1 MRVALV
7 GLGEIGLAAHLP
19 ALLRHPSVEV
29 VQLVDPDPERRK
41 TAAGQ
46 GIPVTADLTP
56 GTTDGLSGG
65 VDGGTSGGSTG
76 GRSRGLTGGVEGVV
90 LATPPWV
97 TPELVVRFAGA
108 GLFVLAEKPVATSV
122 EAARIYDRLDG
133 EQRRRVQIGLT
144 YRHDPAIRQLKRWI
158 DDGTLGTPVLVRAHI
173 YDEAY
178 DPADREHAERITRT
192 LEHGSPVVHEGAHI
206 FDWLSYLLG
215 PPTVH
220 DAWSATTRPGLPAP
234 NLIGARLGYPGGHQA
249 LVEFGWFTAALPR
262 CELTF
267 LGDRGLAALDGF
279 TFELRLSTAAGDRE
293 VRFPGDRTTRCFD
306 LQVQRF
312 VELYDGTRKAGV
324 PSLDDGIAA
333 LHTAQLVAG
342 RAG

>member
-7 GLGEIGLAAHLP
+7 GLGAIGLGAHLP
-19 ALLRHPSVEV
+19 ALLRHPSVDV
-29 VQLVDPDPERRK
+29 VQLVDPDPVRREA
-41 TAAGQ
+41 AAGH
-46 GIPVTADLTP
+46 GIRSAADLDP
-56 GTTDGLSGG
+56 GG
-65 VDGGTSGGSTG
+65 VD
-76 GRSRGLTGGVEGVV
+76 GVV

-97 TPELVVRFAGA
+97 TPELVVRYAEA

-122 EAARIYDRLDG
+122 EAARIYDRLDP

-144 YRHDPAIRQLKRWI
+144 YRHDPAIRQLKTWI

-178 DPADREHAERITRT
+178 SPARREHAYLITRT
-192 LEHGSPVVHEGAHI
+192 LEHGSPVVHEGAHV
-206 FDWLSYLLG
+206 FDWLSHLLG
-215 PPTVH
+215 GPPERVY
-220 DAWSATTRPGLPAP
+220 DAWSQRTRPDLPAA
-234 NLIGARLGYPGGHQA
+234 NLTGARLSYPGGHQA

-267 LGDRGLAALDGF
+267 LGDRGLATLDGF
-279 TFELRLSTAAGDRE
+279 TFALRLGTADGERE

-306 LQVQRF
+306 LQVRRF

-333 LHTAQLVAG
+333 LRTAQLVAG

>member
-7 GLGEIGLAAHLP
+7 GLGAIGLGAHLP
-19 ALLRHPSVEV
+19 ALLRHPFVDV
-29 VQLVDPDPERRK
+29 VQLVDPDAGRRE
-41 TAAGQ
+41 TAAATGV
-46 GIPVTADLTP
+46 PAAAELDP
-56 GTTDGLSGG
+56 AG
-65 VDGGTSGGSTG
+65 VD
-76 GRSRGLTGGVEGVV
+76 GVV

-97 TPELVVRFAGA
+97 TPELAVRYAEA

-122 EAARIYDRLDG
+122 DAARIYDRLDG
-133 EQRRRVQIGLT
+133 EQRRRVQVGLT
-144 YRHDPAIRQLKRWI
+144 YRHDPAIRQLKTWI

-178 DPADREHAERITRT
+178 DPANPEHTALITRT

-206 FDWLSYLLG
+206 FDWLAYLLG
-215 PPTVH
+215 APTLH
-220 DAWSATTRPGLPAP
+220 DAWSGATRPGLPAP
-234 NLIGARLGYPGGHQA
+234 NLVGARLGYPGGHRA

-267 LGDRGLAALDGF
+267 LGDRGLATLDGF
-279 TFELRLSTAAGDRE
+279 TFDLRLSTADGDRE

-312 VELYDGTRKAGV
+312 VELYDGTRKTGV

-333 LHTAQLVAG
+333 LRTAQLVAG